1 MTRSRRTF
9 LRLAAAAAALPGVL
23 RCANAQVY
31 PSRPV
36 RLVVA
41 FVPGGATD
49 TLARQISNDLK
60 EALGQAVV
68 VENRP
73 GANGYLAWTHVAAA
87 EPDGHTLLLA
97 ENALGIS
104 QALHRKAT
112 SSFDP
117 LTQYDPVAAI
127 ATAPSALIVAT
138 NVPATTVAELVA
150 HSRTVPG
157 KMNYASAGVGSVSHL
172 NFEVFKDAVGMEAV
186 HIPYKGGGQAIAD
199 IVAGHVPMTI
209 TSVQATKSLVEGG
222 KIKALA
228 VTSLARSPAMPN
240 IPTMREAGVKAN
252 ANVELRFWFGIFG
265 PKGMPDAVKAKLE
278 RAIAA
283 VMSDQRLRDRLA
295 KLDITPEFS
304 PGPALRAR
312 LENEIKSWTRFI
324 DEKGIKP
331 E

>member
-1 MTRSRRTF
+1 MKLPRRQF
-9 LRLAAAAAALPGVL
+9 LHLAAGAAALPAGSRL
-23 RCANAQVY
+23 AWAQTY

-41 FVPGGATD
+41 FVAGGATD

-73 GANGYLAWTHVAAA
+73 GANGYLAWNHVAAA

-104 QALHRKAT
+104 QALYKKAA

-117 LTQYDPVAAI
+117 LTQYDAVAAI
-127 ATAPSALIVAT
+127 ATAPSALIVA
-138 NVPATTVAELVA
+138 NNIPAATVAELVA
-150 HSRTVPG
+150 YSRTVPG

-199 IVAGHVPMTI
+199 VLAGHVPMTI
-209 TSVQATKSLVEGG
+209 TSVQATKSLVEAGR
-222 KIKALA
+222 IKALA
-228 VTSLARSPAMPN
+228 VTSSGRSPAMPAV
-240 IPTMREAGVKAN
+240 PTMKEAGVKA
-252 ANVELRFWFGIFG
+252 ADVELRFWFGIFG
-265 PKGMPDAVKAKLE
+265 PRGMPGPVKTKLE
-278 RAIAA
+278 QAIAA
-283 VMSDQRLRDRLA
+283 VMSDPGARERLA
-295 KLDITPEFS
+295 KLDITPDFA
-304 PGPALRAR
+304 PAPVLRTR
-312 LENEIKSWTRFI
+312 LENEIKNWSRFI

>member
-1 MTRSRRTF
+1 MKLPRRQF
-9 LRLAAAAAALPGVL
+9 LRVAAGAAALPALSSIAG
-23 RCANAQVY
+23 AQNY

-73 GANGYLAWTHVAAA
+73 GANGYLAWNHVATS

-104 QALHRKAT
+104 QALYRRT
-112 SSFDP
+112 QSSFDP
-117 LTQYDPVAAI
+117 LTQYDAVALI
-127 ATAPSALIVAT
+127 ANSPSALIVA
-138 NVPATTVAELVA
+138 NNIPAATVNELVA
-150 HSRTVPG
+150 HARTVPG
-157 KMNYASAGVGSVSHL
+157 KINYASAGIGSVSHL

-209 TSVQATKSLVEGG
+209 TSVQGTKSLVEAG

-228 VTSLARSPAMPN
+228 VTSAARSPAMPGV
-240 IPTMREAGVKAN
+240 PTMQEAGVKATVD
-252 ANVELRFWFGIFG
+252 VELRFWFGIFG
-265 PKGMPDAVKAKLE
+265 PKGLPNAVKAQLE
-278 RAIAA
+278 KALAA
-283 VMSDQRLRDRLA
+283 VMSNQGVRDRLA
-295 KLDITPEFS
+295 NLDITPDFA
-304 PGPALRAR
+304 PGPVLRTR
-312 LENEIKSWTRFI
+312 LESEIKNWTRFI
-324 DEKGIKP
+324 DAKGIRP